1 MAKGSRPRPY
11 SVPLKQFD
19 NQWDTIFGKKDK
31 DMQVKVDEEIGKCGC
46 GRSPSGKCIGWH
58 ALSESEFQGKLA
70 SYVAE
75 QDAKDEN

>member
-11 SVPLKQFD
+11 SVSLNQFD

-31 DMQVKVDEEIGKCGC
+31 DVQVKVDEEIGKCGC

-58 ALSESEFQGKLA
+58 ALSESDFQAKLA
-70 SYVAE
+70 TYVAE
-75 QDAKDEN
+75 QDAKDES

>member
-11 SVPLKQFD
+11 SVTLKQFD

-31 DMQVKVDEEIGKCGC
+31 DVQVKVDEEIGKCGC

-58 ALSESEFQGKLA
+58 ALSESDFQAKLA
-70 SYVAE
+70 SYVAG
-75 QDAKDEN
+75 QDSKDEG

>member
-11 SVPLKQFD
+11 SVSLNQFD

-31 DMQVKVDEEIGKCGC
+31 DVQVKVDEEIGKCGC

-58 ALSESEFQGKLA
+58 ALSESDFQAKLS

-75 QDAKDEN
+75 QDSKDED